1 MRLAQ
6 TKEERNTV
14 IGTATTSERTS
25 AEETPVVSIS
35 VSELRSSVS
44 RGSCDNKSESSKH
57 INKHFSGNSDRNSNK
72 NSSKTSSKSIGRN
85 ISRES
90 SSSSS
95 SKNNK
100 VHTLEYSQKGRPSG
114 FKMFARRLS
123 FSKHSL
129 PKQYEEKH
137 SNLSQSIAD
146 VRQQTAKAPKITVDT
161 HVGAEEGSGSA
172 CPCDE
177 DEAPADEK
185 SMGKEEDRS
194 EYKKGGYHPVFI
206 GERYGVFGQYE
217 IVRKLGWGHFST
229 VWLAWDGSGKR
240 HVAIKVVK
248 SAKNYRE
255 AAEDEIKIL
264 EKVNSGPADHPGKSH
279 VVQLLDHFIHK
290 GPNGS
295 HICMVFEVLGENMV
309 SLLTRYK
316 SFQDHKT
323 QEIQR
328 KSLGDASTPPSETS
342 GSGSDAGA
350 GSSTESL
357 QFHMSQL
364 NDLTILHESYGGLPV
379 TLVKQISKQ
388 ILLGLD
394 YLHRY
399 CGIIHTDLKPENVLV
414 EIKDVE
420 ALVEALRVDRGVHTG
435 GMHSTGVRSG
445 FEHPGLVHR
454 RAQSTATTPVRIS
467 KPLATPVET
476 SSSVENFFRSFSVH
490 RAYSSTSEAGGTGG
504 TRRRPTTGSTI
515 VPTKAPGEVYVD
527 ARETPSPGAPSTGGD
542 PAHNEST
549 NNLTSNNAN
558 NESTNFSN
566 NDANNET
573 SNNVGNSETT
583 NNVGNSETTNNVG
596 NSETTNNVGNS
607 ETTSN
612 SGNSETTN
620 NFSNNLANNDSTN
633 INTCFSRAASS
644 SSSPSILNDL
654 SSVISVKIAD
664 LGNACWFDTHF
675 YRQIQTRPYRA
686 PEVIM
691 GGQWGCSADLWS
703 CGCLIFELITGDYLF
718 DPQRGASF
726 DKNDDHLAQ
735 MIELLGKWP
744 PKDFLR
750 RCKYSRHFFDKTYQ
764 SLRHIGKLKVWTLP
778 EILHEEYF
786 LEMPLARCVADFLL
800 SMLNYEPQKRVDA
813 GSMSNHPWL
822 ADTMAGNSIDRPFGL
837 TGQDIRGYSCEY
849 RAKRRESSESVP
861 SQDSGSTD
869 SASH

>member
-1 MRLAQ
+1 
-6 TKEERNTV
+6 
-14 IGTATTSERTS
+14 
-25 AEETPVVSIS
+25 
-35 VSELRSSVS
+35 
-44 RGSCDNKSESSKH
+44 
-57 INKHFSGNSDRNSNK
+57 
-72 NSSKTSSKSIGRN
+72 
-85 ISRES
+85 
-90 SSSSS
+90 
-95 SKNNK
+95 
-100 VHTLEYSQKGRPSG
+100 
-114 FKMFARRLS
+114 
-123 FSKHSL
+123 
-129 PKQYEEKH
+129 
-137 SNLSQSIAD
+137 
-146 VRQQTAKAPKITVDT
+146 
-161 HVGAEEGSGSA
+161 
-172 CPCDE
+172 
-177 DEAPADEK
+177 
-185 SMGKEEDRS
+185 
-194 EYKKGGYHPVFI
+194 
-206 GERYGVFGQYE
+206 
-217 IVRKLGWGHFST
+217 
-229 VWLAWDGSGKR
+229 
-240 HVAIKVVK
+240 
-248 SAKNYRE
+248 
-255 AAEDEIKIL
+255 
-264 EKVNSGPADHPGKSH
+264 
-279 VVQLLDHFIHK
+279 
-290 GPNGS
+290 
-295 HICMVFEVLGENMV
+295 MVFEVLGENMV

-490 RAYSSTSEAGGTGG
+490 RA
-504 TRRRPTTGSTI
+504 
-515 VPTKAPGEVYVD
+515 
-527 ARETPSPGAPSTGGD
+527 TGGD

>member
-206 GERYGVFGQYE
+206 GERYGVWAVRNRAEARVGPFFDGMVGVGWLGQE
-217 IVRKLGWGHFST
+217 TRGNQGGEVC
-229 VWLAWDGSGKR
+229 
-240 HVAIKVVK
+240 
-248 SAKNYRE
+248 KNYRE

-342 GSGSDAGA
+342 GRAAMLERAAALSRFNFTCHS
-350 GSSTESL
+350 
-357 QFHMSQL
+357 L

-435 GMHSTGVRSG
+435 YAFYGRAFRLRASRTGPS
-445 FEHPGLVHR
+445 PGTVHCHDPGADIR
-454 RAQSTATTPVRIS
+454 
-467 KPLATPVET
+467 PLATPVET

-490 RAYSSTSEAGGTGG
+490 RAYSST
-504 TRRRPTTGSTI
+504 PTTGSTI

-691 GGQWGCSADLWS
+691 GGQWGALRTY
-703 CGCLIFELITGDYLF
+703 GLVV
-718 DPQRGASF
+718 ASSLNLSRVTTY
-726 DKNDDHLAQ
+726 DRAAWKVAAKGLS
-735 MIELLGKWP
+735 P
-744 PKDFLR
+744 PLQVLPAL
-750 RCKYSRHFFDKTYQ
+750 FDKTYQ

-813 GSMSNHPWL
+813 GSMSNHPGLPIQWL
-822 ADTMAGNSIDRPFGL
+822 ETAS
-837 TGQDIRGYSCEY
+837 TGPLALPARI
-849 RAKRRESSESVP
+849 
-861 SQDSGSTD
+861 
-869 SASH
+869 

>member
-1 MRLAQ
+1 MHLAQ

-14 IGTATTSERTS
+14 VGTATPIESPS

-35 VSELRSSVS
+35 VSELRTSVS
-44 RGSCDNKSESSKH
+44 RGSCDNKSESNKHSNKH
-57 INKHFSGNSDRNSNK
+57 ISGNSDRNSDRKSDK
-72 NSSKTSSKSIGRN
+72 NSSKNIGRN
-85 ISRES
+85 ISSR
-90 SSSSS
+90 SSS

-100 VHTLEYSQKGRPSG
+100 VHTPEYSQKGRPSG

-137 SNLSQSIAD
+137 SNLSQSIAE

-161 HVGAEEGSGSA
+161 HVGAEEGSGGASL
-172 CPCDE
+172 CDA

-185 SMGKEEDRS
+185 SMDKEEDRS
-194 EYKKGGYHPVFI
+194 EYRKGGYHPVFI

-328 KSLGDASTPPSETS
+328 KSLEGASTPPLETS

-420 ALVEALRVDRGVHTG
+420 ALVEALRVGRGVHAAGVHTG
-435 GMHSTGVRSG
+435 GVRSTGVRSAG
-445 FEHPGLVHR
+445 VHSAGVHSGLERPGLAHR

-490 RAYSSTSEAGGTGG
+490 RAYSSTSEAGGAQGA
-504 TRRRPTTGSTI
+504 RRRPTTGST
-515 VPTKAPGEVYVD
+515 VGPTTAPGEVYVD
-527 ARETPSPGAPSTGGD
+527 ARETPSPGAPGTGGD

-549 NNLTSNNAN
+549 NNFTSNNAN
-558 NESTNFSN
+558 SESTNFSN
-566 NDANNET
+566 SDAKDET
-573 SNNVGNSETT
+573 SNHVGNSETT
-583 NNVGNSETTNNVG
+583 NNVGNSETTNNF
-596 NSETTNNVGNS
+596 
-607 ETTSN
+607 SN
-612 SGNSETTN
+612 SKTTD
-620 NFSNNLANNDSTN
+620 NFSNNDSTN
-633 INTCFSRAASS
+633 INTSFSRAASS